1 MKTENVL
8 YTFIA
13 GTAIEGNNP
22 FAVHCNCGGEITIM
36 PPMQEN
42 QVVCPMCETTIKM
55 ILIEG
60 DPGYVIGQGADGE
73 PTLLPVQGS
82 TAKPINILSKEEREV
97 ILKMARENI
106 KGKANE

>member
-1 MKTENVL
+1 MNNENIL

-13 GTAIEGNNP
+13 GIAIQGNNP
-22 FAVHCNCGGEITIM
+22 FIVQCNCGGEITIM

-42 QVVCPMCETTIKM
+42 QVVCPMCETTIK
-55 ILIEG
+55 LLVIEG

-82 TAKPINILSKEEREV
+82 VAKPINMLSKEEREA
-97 ILKMARENI
+97 ILKKVKDNI
-106 KGKANE
+106 KGKTNE

>member
-1 MKTENVL
+1 MKIENTL

-13 GTAIEGNNP
+13 GAAIQGNDP
-22 FAVHCNCGGEITIM
+22 FSVHCNCGGVITVM

-55 ILIEG
+55 LVVEG
-60 DPGYVIGQGADGE
+60 DPGYVIGQGGDGQ

-82 TAKPINILSKEEREV
+82 TAKPINMLSKEERQI
-97 ILKMARENI
+97 ILAKV
-106 KGKANE
+106 K